1 MITKIIKKIWQ
12 ISKMINIKFIYYF
25 FLTKKNNINNWHLYN
40 TLNNRPYK
48 KEIINFCN
56 KKNFQNVLDY
66 GCGFGEII
74 KELKS
79 KKKYAYDTDQNII
92 KISHQLFN
100 SYNINF
106 LHEKDLNSFRKNKI
120 DCVLFINFLHDYNEE
135 KVKEII
141 YPFLV
146 SNYILLD
153 AIKPGVKGY
162 KYFHNYD
169 FMKEKFQIQKK
180 IFRDEPNRFFFILKK
195 KI

>member
-1 MITKIIKKIWQ
+1 M
-12 ISKMINIKFIYYF
+12 
-25 FLTKKNNINNWHLYN
+25 
-40 TLNNRPYK
+40 
-48 KEIINFCN
+48 
-56 KKNFQNVLDY
+56 
-66 GCGFGEII
+66 
-74 KELKS
+74 
-79 KKKYAYDTDQNII
+79 
-92 KISHQLFN
+92 FN

-180 IFRDEPNRFFFILKK
+180 NI
-195 KI
+195 

>member
-1 MITKIIKKIWQ
+1 M
-12 ISKMINIKFIYYF
+12 
-25 FLTKKNNINNWHLYN
+25 
-40 TLNNRPYK
+40 
-48 KEIINFCN
+48 
-56 KKNFQNVLDY
+56 
-66 GCGFGEII
+66 
-74 KELKS
+74 
-79 KKKYAYDTDQNII
+79 
-92 KISHQLFN
+92 
-100 SYNINF
+100 
-106 LHEKDLNSFRKNKI
+106 
-120 DCVLFINFLHDYNEE
+120 FINFLHDYNEE

-195 KI
+195 DLGCFKSYV